1 MNASP
6 TFSVSEVSLK
16 LGATSLH
23 LRSGVVTRVTPVV
36 LALPYCGW
44 PAGTLLG
51 RVQARTRGK
60 LPQESATFSESSGAV
75 LGHDYP
81 WLVRMFKEG
90 PCGERQA
97 RLGRIRPRARYRV
110 SRMFGF
116 LAHDP
121 CLYEAGVELAVQQAG
136 DTIVTLVSG
145 YGKQPYSVS
154 WPRAAFESC
163 VETFALREIPSG
175 EACETPQPIPST
187 SWGVS
192 RSLGSVGRP
201 AG

>member
-6 TFSVSEVSLK
+6 AFSVSEVSLK
-16 LGATSLH
+16 LGATSMH

-36 LALPYCGW
+36 LAQPYCGW

-51 RVQARTRGK
+51 RVQTRTRGT

-90 PCGERQA
+90 PCGERHA

-116 LAHDP
+116 PAHEP
-121 CLYEAGVELAVQQAG
+121 CLYEAGDELAVQQVG
-136 DTIVTLVSG
+136 DTILTLVSK
-145 YGKQPYSVS
+145 YGKQPSSVI
-154 WPRAAFESC
+154 WPRTAFESC
-163 VETFALREIPSG
+163 VETFVLREIPSDG
-175 EACETPQPIPST
+175 AFETRQTISSA
-187 SWGVS
+187 SWEQ
-192 RSLGSVGRP
+192 
-201 AG
+201 